1 MNCVFFRIIIIIS
14 VLQVINPGG
23 HITNVVEILNQRNI
37 KKTEAREVIVRII
50 QKGDFSLNESVKE
63 LEMLKDKQIATF
75 LEAVEFIS
83 GQKESAI
90 GAEYLNF
97 AKKYILSDNNSCKR
111 EASRIVGN
119 MASTYPDQLDDAI
132 AVLLVNTENEGT
144 VVRWSS
150 AYALSRIIVLKRYSE
165 SELVQ
170 QIRDIC
176 ESETENGVRNQYV
189 KALKK
194 LG

>member
-1 MNCVFFRIIIIIS
+1 
-14 VLQVINPGG
+14 
-23 HITNVVEILNQRNI
+23 
-37 KKTEAREVIVRII
+37 
-50 QKGDFSLNESVKE
+50 
-63 LEMLKDKQIATF
+63 
-75 LEAVEFIS
+75 
-83 GQKESAI
+83 
-90 GAEYLNF
+90 
-97 AKKYILSDNNSCKR
+97 
-111 EASRIVGN
+111 

-132 AVLLVNTENEGT
+132 AALLVNTENEGT